1 MFPKYLALVCV
12 FPKSNLSKSPKP
24 NPNLIKIKELQRKH
38 QEALRRDKGHRSP
51 ITPNQAAL
59 ISGTRSLNGVP
70 GKLKRKAI
78 SVSDIFFK

>member
-1 MFPKYLALVCV
+1 M
-12 FPKSNLSKSPKP
+12 
-24 NPNLIKIKELQRKH
+24 KIKELQRKH

-78 SVSDIFFK
+78 SVTDIFFK